1 MSAFRHFRLELYL
14 CLLGIR
20 LIFGPAVDDLV
31 SQMAFNGFTTRPKGS
46 AQGQAFF
53 TQDEFNKALG
63 EAKAEIMAVAIQTTK
78 QAIFME
84 RQACAEMAFAYE
96 AKLAG
101 KEDDENFDSPLANN
115 ILNRIPAQRQ

>member
-1 MSAFRHFRLELYL
+1 MEMNFEKN
-14 CLLGIR
+14 LL
-20 LIFGPAVDDLV
+20 
-31 SQMAFNGFTTRPKGS
+31 S
-46 AQGQAFF
+46 QGQAFF
-53 TQDEFNKALG
+53 TQDQFNQALS

-101 KEDDENFDSPLANN
+101 KEDDENFNSPLAND
-115 ILNRIPAQRQ
+115 ILNRIPTQRQ